1 MTIFIDTNI
10 IIDFLAKRELC
21 YETAEMILSM
31 CTEKKI
37 EGYISAHSI
46 LDTLYILRKLPL
58 EYRRKKILD
67 LCKIVGVVGDDSEK
81 IINALNN
88 LEFSDIEDCAQFECA
103 LSVGADFIITRNIK
117 DFTSSTV
124 KPITPEDFL
133 NMFQ

>member
-1 MTIFIDTNI
+1 MIVFIDTNI
-10 IIDFLAKRELC
+10 LIDFLAKREPC
-21 YETAEMILSM
+21 YETVETILSM
-31 CTEKKI
+31 CADKKI
-37 EGYISAHSI
+37 DGYISAHSI

-88 LEFSDIEDCAQFECA
+88 LDFSDIEDCVQFECA
-103 LSVGADFIITRNIK
+103 LFVGADYIITRNIK

-133 NMFQ
+133 NMF